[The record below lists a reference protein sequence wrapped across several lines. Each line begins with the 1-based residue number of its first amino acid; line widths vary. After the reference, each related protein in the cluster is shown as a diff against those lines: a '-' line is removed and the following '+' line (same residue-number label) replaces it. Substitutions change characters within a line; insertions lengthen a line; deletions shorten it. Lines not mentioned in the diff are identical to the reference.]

1 MKVVIKTLTEENLV
15 EAPEW
20 GSHPFSC
27 KYCIYWEHPELCLD
41 PATEKK
47 EEVFQKKLAWLRHV
61 RAEFGA
67 CGRLLYLEDKPV
79 GYAQYAPPRFLP
91 NAASYPAGPAS
102 EDAVL
107 ISCLFMPAKEH
118 RGRGL
123 GSLLLRDILEELRG
137 RGIKA
142 VETFARKG
150 SPENPTGP
158 LEFYLK
164 RGFRIHRDDEE
175 FPLVRLTL

>member
-1 MKVVIKTLTEENLV
+1 VKIVIKTLTEENLV
-15 EAPEW
+15 EVPEW
-20 GSHPFSC
+20 ESHPFSC

-61 RAEFGA
+61 KEQFVAYRGI
-67 CGRLLYLEDKPV
+67 LYLEDKAV
-79 GYAQYAPPRFLP
+79 GFAQSAPPRFP
-91 NAASYPAGPAS
+91 PAPTRYPAGPAR

-107 ISCLFMPAKEH
+107 ISCLFIPAKEH
-118 RGRGL
+118 RGQGL
-123 GSLLLRDILEELRG
+123 GSLLLRDILEELQE

-150 SPENPTGP
+150 SSENPARP
-158 LEFYLK
+158 LEFCLK
-164 RGFRIHRDDEE
+164 HGFRIHRDDEE